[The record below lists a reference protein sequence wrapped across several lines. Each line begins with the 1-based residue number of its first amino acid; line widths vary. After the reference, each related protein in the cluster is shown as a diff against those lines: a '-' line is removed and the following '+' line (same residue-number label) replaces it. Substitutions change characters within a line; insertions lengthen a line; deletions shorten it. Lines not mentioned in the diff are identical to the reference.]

1 MVMDGPERVLI
12 TGVSRGIGEA
22 LARRFLHLGWA
33 VEGLGRS
40 PPSWAAAP
48 PGQFRMHKA
57 DLGDLAAVE
66 RACDAV
72 GEIDLVI
79 NNAAEFGGG
88 AYFARD
94 FRADALQQTLTVN
107 LVAPCLIARRL
118 RERLARG
125 RRKLLIMM
133 STGNA
138 SLAGNFCGEMFAYR
152 CSKSALNQAVR
163 TMAAEWAGDG
173 FSVVALNPGWVRTDM
188 GGADAPLSADQ
199 AAEEITRFA
208 TERAMPAMNG
218 GFLNTDGSSLP
229 W

>member
-1 MVMDGPERVLI
+1 MARDGPERVLI

-33 VEGLGRS
+33 VEGIGRS
-40 PPSWAAAP
+40 LPSWAATP
-48 PGQFRMHKA
+48 PGLFRMHNA
-57 DLGDLAAVE
+57 DLSDLTSVQQ
-66 RACDAV
+66 ACGSL

-79 NNAAEFGGG
+79 NNAAVFGND
-88 AYFARD
+88 AYFAGD
-94 FRADALQQTLTVN
+94 FRADALQQILTVN
-107 LVAPCLIARRL
+107 FVAPCLIARLL
-118 RERLARG
+118 RDRLARG

-138 SLAGNFCGEMFAYR
+138 SLAGNSCGEMFAYR

-188 GGADAPLSADQ
+188 GGADAPLSADE

-208 TERAMPAMNG
+208 TERATPAMNG